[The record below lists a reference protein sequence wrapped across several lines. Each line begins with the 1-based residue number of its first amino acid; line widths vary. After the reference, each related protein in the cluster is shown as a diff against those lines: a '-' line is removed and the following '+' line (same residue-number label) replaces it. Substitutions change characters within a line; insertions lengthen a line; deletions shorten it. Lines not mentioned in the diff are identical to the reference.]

1 MKKIFF
7 LLIIIFTGH
16 YHASAQ
22 DTLVWKEASKE
33 SRLYHS
39 YRLEISDPPY
49 GLKKIEGLTSKIK
62 AVDDETGLGGKE
74 TLNQKIYL
82 PLSFPEKFTYHMI
95 HPESYSQNCDAMPPI
110 QDEQKKIFAQLP
122 DVFGEFNWSE
132 RQSKFFL
139 ANRDSVILLMRA
151 CILKDNRI
159 GLNFKQVIV
168 DINAK
173 EMIPLLI
180 SIYNTN
186 KKDHDILTML
196 MLLMKDNEYD
206 QFLVSASYKKLYAD
220 SDASYK
226 ACLTFNTANEELI
239 IKRATDF
246 YNGLHK

>member
-7 LLIIIFTGH
+7 SLIIITGH
-16 YHASAQ
+16 SYSFAQ
-22 DTLVWKEASKE
+22 DTMVWKEASKE

-39 YRLEISDPPY
+39 YRLETSNPLY
-49 GLKKIEGLTSKIK
+49 SLKKIEELVSKIK

-74 TLNQKIYL
+74 TLNKKTYL
-82 PLSFPEKFTYHMI
+82 SLSFPEKFTYHMI

-122 DVFGEFNWSE
+122 DVFGEFEWSE
-132 RQSKFFL
+132 RQTKFFL
-139 ANRDSVILLMRA
+139 ANRDSVILLMKA
-151 CILKDNRI
+151 CITKDNRI
-159 GLNFKQVIV
+159 GLNFKHVII

-206 QFLVSASYKKLYAD
+206 QFLNSTSYKKLYAD

-226 ACLTFNTANEELI
+226 AYLTFNTANEELI